1 MNAYVGPEGRER
13 LTDALR
19 RQALMTSN
27 ETAARDVA
35 TVATVMDILPGTD
48 VIIQGSTNS
57 DIFFVIEGTADVI
70 VSDRKVAERTEG
82 QYFGEMALVDPSS
95 TRSATV
101 RAKTQMILARLSE
114 PEFTEIADKHPTFWR
129 RIAIEL
135 AKRLREQ
142 TKLYRRPNEHPMVFV
157 SAAEESLPA
166 AKIISDCLKAPD
178 FTVNFWNQGTFDN
191 TGSAGAAV
199 MSVAENYDACVTV
212 LGPGSA
218 DGVLSLELGV
228 LIGGLGP
235 NRSVIV
241 KPQGTEIPASFA
253 QIGATFLEYD
263 ASGGDATEQS
273 LERVARELRRR
284 FSGLPPQL
292 RLV

>member
-1 MNAYVGPEGRER
+1 MNAYVGPQGLER

-19 RQALMTSN
+19 LQSLMTTN

-35 TVATVMDILPGTD
+35 AAATVMDVPPNTNILVQGGTD
-48 VIIQGSTNS
+48 S
-57 DIFFVIEGTADVI
+57 DIYFIIEGTAEVI
-70 VSDRKVAERTEG
+70 LSERKIAERTAG
-82 QYFGEMALVDPSS
+82 QYFGEMALVDPTS

-101 RAKTQMILARLSE
+101 RSKTNMILARLSE
-114 PEFTEIADKHPTFWR
+114 PDFTAIADKHPAFWR

-135 AKRLREQ
+135 SKRLRDQ
-142 TKLYRRPNEHPMVFV
+142 AKLYRRPNEHPMVFV
-157 SAAEESLPA
+157 SAAADSLPA
-166 AKIISDCLKAPD
+166 AKKISDGLKDPD

-191 TGSAGAAV
+191 TGTAGAAV

-212 LGPGSA
+212 LGPAG
-218 DGVLSLELGV
+218 GTNVLSLELGV
-228 LIGGLGP
+228 LLGGLGP

-241 KPQGTEIPASFA
+241 KPQGMELPAAFA
-253 QIGATFLEYD
+253 QIGATFLDYD
-263 ASGGDATEQS
+263 ASGGDATEKS
-273 LERVARELRRR
+273 LEAVTQELKRK